1 MFIDTEKSP
10 LAKKIPNKKQ
20 LNSPVVTG
28 LVNVQLPGC
37 ERRSE
42 FLPPPSAQPC
52 FSQPT
57 GSWEQTPNTQQSPA
71 ALRKLG
77 TLRLSFEMAGTPCEA
92 DPWRVCGLTSFLS
105 APSCERGASL
115 TRLVSRFNFY

>member
-1 MFIDTEKSP
+1 MCNSQAASGEVNSSRCPQHSP
-10 LAKKIPNKKQ
+10 ASPNP
-20 LNSPVVTG
+20 LD
-28 LVNVQLPGC
+28 L
-37 ERRSE
+37 
-42 FLPPPSAQPC
+42 
-52 FSQPT
+52 
-57 GSWEQTPNTQQSPA
+57 GSKPPNTQQSPA